1 MTEEKKVTIQNKNT
15 DMIGG
20 GIFRSIFWFSVPLLI
35 GNFFQQLY
43 NTVDS
48 YVVGNY
54 VNTSALAAVGAST
67 PVINMLVGFFMGLS
81 AGAGVV
87 ISQYFGAQKGDEMSK
102 AVHASM
108 ALTALLSLIFTVL
121 GLAFTRPLLVAI
133 GVPEDVLPHSSL
145 YLMIYFT
152 GITFSLFYNMGAGV
166 LRAVGD
172 STHPLIYLAAACMVN
187 VVLDFLFVCGFHMGI
202 AGAAIATVIAQGVS
216 CVMVMGK
223 LMRAKADY
231 RVEIRRIRFHKKMI
245 RRIISF
251 GFPAALQQSITSF
264 SNVVVQS

>member
-1 MTEEKKVTIQNKNT
+1 MCRRPFIISIPYEKGSDVLLQGLLNLDGGVLLWIQEWVRSGLLTPLVTVYTHLGDSGMLWIAL
-15 DMIGG
+15 
-20 GIFRSIFWFSVPLLI
+20 SVLLLC
-35 GNFFQQLY
+35 FKK
-43 NTVDS
+43 TRK
-48 YVVGNY
+48 
-54 VNTSALAAVGAST
+54 
-67 PVINMLVGFFMGLS
+67 
-81 AGAGVV
+81 AGVV
-87 ISQYFGAQKGDEMSK
+87 SLL
-102 AVHASM
+102 
-108 ALTALLSLIFTVL
+108 ALLLSLIFTVL

-251 GFPAALQQSITSF
+251 GFPA
-264 SNVVVQS
+264 

>member
-108 ALTALLSLIFTVL
+108 ALTALLSLIFTILLFGYMQKKRSVDL
-121 GLAFTRPLLVAI
+121 FHAAASGGHRGAGGCAAPLLPVF
-133 GVPEDVLPHSSL
+133 DD
-145 YLMIYFT
+145 
-152 GITFSLFYNMGAGV
+152 LFYGNCLFPV
-166 LRAVGD
+166 L
-172 STHPLIYLAAACMVN
+172 
-187 VVLDFLFVCGFHMGI
+187 
-202 AGAAIATVIAQGVS
+202 
-216 CVMVMGK
+216 
-223 LMRAKADY
+223 
-231 RVEIRRIRFHKKMI
+231 
-245 RRIISF
+245 
-251 GFPAALQQSITSF
+251 
-264 SNVVVQS
+264 